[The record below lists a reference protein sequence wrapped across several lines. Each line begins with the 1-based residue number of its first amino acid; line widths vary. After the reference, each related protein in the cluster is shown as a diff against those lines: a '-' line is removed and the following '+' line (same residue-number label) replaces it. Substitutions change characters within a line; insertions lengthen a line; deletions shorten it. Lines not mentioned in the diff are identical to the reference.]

1 MTSMMD
7 RQEGFERKCALDEEQ
22 RFRAVSRRN
31 RLFGA
36 WAAGKLGKEGADLDA
51 YVKDVIK
58 ADFEEAGDEDVIR
71 KVGND
76 FANAK
81 VAVSEAE
88 IRAAMEDAM
97 ATAVEQIANS

>member
-1 MTSMMD
+1 MTSMKD
-7 RQEGFERKCALDEEQ
+7 RQEGFERKFALDEEQ

-36 WAAGKLGKEGADLDA
+36 WAAGKLGKDGADLDA

>member
-1 MTSMMD
+1 MTSMKD
-7 RQEGFERKCALDEEQ
+7 RQEGFERKFALDEEQ

-36 WAAGKLGKEGADLDA
+36 WAAGKLGKEGADLDD